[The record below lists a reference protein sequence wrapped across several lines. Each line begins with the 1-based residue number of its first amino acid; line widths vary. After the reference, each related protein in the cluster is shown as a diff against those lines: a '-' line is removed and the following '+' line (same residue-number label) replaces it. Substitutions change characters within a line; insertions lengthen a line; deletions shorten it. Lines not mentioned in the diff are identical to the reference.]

1 MDKSLRFAPTLTA
14 IALASV
20 IAGCASPQASLRSA
34 SASTNDT
41 SKIGLAMRALGALNA
56 NDFPAAVRFGEQA
69 VENSPGD
76 ASFRALLGNAYFGS
90 GRLASAEA
98 AYRDALT
105 LNANQP
111 SAALKLALVQIA
123 QGKNAQALAFLD
135 QARGLLEPA
144 DLGLAVALAGQP
156 QDAVNILEAAA
167 RERGADARVRQ
178 NLALAHALTG
188 DWTAA
193 RNVASQDLSADLV
206 DARIQEWMTFAKPG
220 TPSDQIASLT
230 GVRPVADPG
239 QPTRLALYAPATR
252 VAAAVVQAPPVA
264 QQPVSAPAPQPEP
277 VVQYAPEPN
286 TPVVQYVPEYQAP
299 VEPAAE
305 PQVALAVATPTPAP
319 RSAAVTTPA
328 TVVEA
333 PAPELPGASKFI
345 AAAAVAVSQAPAA
358 LAEMIGFKSK
368 AEPKMKAVPAR
379 AARARPTAARAAL
392 RRASSPRAFGNS
404 MSVVQLGAYGSP
416 ARVAIAWN
424 EAARRYSALRDY
436 SPASAR
442 FHSAKGLVYRLSVK
456 GFGSASQAKDLCLS
470 LRRAGG
476 ECFVRSVAG
485 DAPVQLASR

>member
-1 MDKSLRFAPTLTA
+1 MDKSFRFAPTLTA

-20 IAGCASPQASLRSA
+20 IAGCASPQASMRTA
-34 SASTNDT
+34 SASTNDN
-41 SKIGLAMRALGALNA
+41 SKVGLAMRALGALNA

-90 GRLASAEA
+90 GRLTSAEA

-123 QGKNAQALAFLD
+123 QGKNAQALAFLN

-144 DLGLAVALAGQP
+144 DFGLAVALAGQP

-193 RNVASQDLSADLV
+193 RNVASQDLSPDLV
-206 DARIQEWMTFAKPG
+206 DARIQDWMTFAKPG
-220 TPSDQIASLT
+220 TASDQIAALT

-252 VAAAVVQAPPVA
+252 VATAVVQARPVE
-264 QQPVSAPAPQPEP
+264 QPVTAPAPQP
-277 VVQYAPEPN
+277 VVEYAREPN

-299 VEPAAE
+299 AVPAST
-305 PQVALAVATPTPAP
+305 PQVARAVPAPSPTAASVAETAPAAVA
-319 RSAAVTTPA
+319 
-328 TVVEA
+328 
-333 PAPELPGASKFI
+333 APELPGASKFI
-345 AAAAVAVSQAPAA
+345 AAAAQALSEAPAA
-358 LAEMIGFKSK
+358 LAEMVGFTPK
-368 AEPKMKAVPAR
+368 AEAKKKPAPAR
-379 AARARPTAARAAL
+379 LARTRPIAARAAL
-392 RRASSPRAFGNS
+392 RRASLPRMTGNS
-404 MSVVQLGAYGSP
+404 TAVVQLGAYGSP

-424 EAARRYSALRDY
+424 EAARRYAALRDY
-436 SPASAR
+436 RPASAR
-442 FHSAKGLVYRLSVK
+442 FHSSRGLVYRLSVK
-456 GFGSASQAKDLCLS
+456 GFGSASQAKELCQS

-476 ECFVRSVAG
+476 ECFVRLVAG